1 VLDGGAITIARFTR
15 LGGASRRPAAQC
27 VDLAAQTGDLAA
39 QAIALAEQIGELGA
53 HGIRFGPRGRAGLPP
68 DFRGLV
74 LRGLQD
80 VLHAVGE
87 RADHVRLVG
96 PRTWRG
102 PLAGTGRRG
111 QTGAEPGRRWHNR
124 QWLAARGLEIGAHP
138 RYDPLQ
144 PPDMLVDLPPVVT
157 AQHDVKAWGARPPHI
172 CRHREALP
180 LFPFTSPR
188 VGRSGPSNRLVHSY
202 GAYRIE
208 VNRLLPVFR
217 SRPGGCSDGR
227 GLARLTSVMWTSRCN
242 TRCMS
247 AVCG

>member
-1 VLDGGAITIARFTR
+1 VLDGGSITIARFTR
-15 LGGASRRPAAQC
+15 LAGTAGKAAAQC
-27 VDLAAQTGDLAA
+27 VDLATQTGDLAA
-39 QAIALAEQIGELGA
+39 QAIALAEQIGKLSA
-53 HGIRFGPRGRAGLPP
+53 HGVCFGPRGRTGLPP

-74 LRGLQD
+74 FCCLQD

-111 QTGAEPGRRWHNR
+111 QSGTEPARRWHDR
-124 QWLAARGLEIGAHP
+124 QRLAARGLEIGAHP
-138 RYDPLQ
+138 GHDPLQ
-144 PPDMLVDLPPVVT
+144 PPDVLVDLPPVVS
-157 AQHDVKAWGARPPHI
+157 AQHDVEAWGAWPPHI

-217 SRPGGCSDGR
+217 SRPGGCSDGK
-227 GLARLTSVMWTSRCN
+227 GLARLTSVVWTSRCD